1 MITIIVG
8 NKCNRDCMHC
18 FLHKEYNK
26 KTNLYEYPIN
36 FDPLDKNNIN
46 KYISIISSNKF
57 RELLI
62 KKHIN
67 SISLFS
73 LGDIMMEDKETL
85 SNIFFLV
92 SKLKALYPFI
102 KIKLQTNFIYH
113 ITEEMES
120 LLNKVDDI
128 RTSFDIHTRFKSVR
142 DIILWYTNIKH
153 WSKIKP
159 IKLEIVATNKMI
171 DVKRKLIRVL
181 DKLIKNKIIDSFY
194 IYPLTSIGN
203 AKYNNLIPNN
213 TDDLIDLIKDTMEL
227 DVKAN
232 TIIDALVNKDYF
244 KIYDIFAYPI
254 PVLSLNSDNLIEFLY
269 YKDDKFVI
277 GNSPIYY
284 NINGKCLVCQFY
296 NKCGGFYRTDSIDET
311 YCPFNITEENND
323 FMLYD
328 IALEKYKERM
338 MTNE

>member
-46 KYISIISSNKF
+46 RYISIISSNKF

-203 AKYNNLIPNN
+203 AKSNNLIPNN

-277 GNSPIYY
+277 GNNPIYY
-284 NINGKCLVCQFY
+284 NINDKCLVCQFY
-296 NKCGGFYRTDSIDET
+296 NKCGGFYNTNNIET
-311 YCPFNITEENND
+311 NCPFNITEENND
-323 FMLYD
+323 FVLYD

>member
-46 KYISIISSNKF
+46 RYISIISSNKF

-113 ITEEMES
+113 ITEEMKS

-171 DVKRKLIRVL
+171 NVKRKLIRVL

-203 AKYNNLIPNN
+203 AKSNNLIPNN

-277 GNSPIYY
+277 GNNPIYY
-284 NINGKCLVCQFY
+284 NINDKCLVCQFY
-296 NKCGGFYRTDSIDET
+296 NKCGGFYNTNNIET

>member
-46 KYISIISSNKF
+46 RYISIISSNKF

-113 ITEEMES
+113 ITEEMKS

-194 IYPLTSIGN
+194 IYSLTSIGN
-203 AKYNNLIPNN
+203 AKSNNLIPNN

-254 PVLSLNSDNLIEFLY
+254 PVLSLNSDNRIEFLY

-277 GNSPIYY
+277 GNNPIYY
-284 NINGKCLVCQFY
+284 NINDKCLVCQFY
-296 NKCGGFYRTDSIDET
+296 NKCGGFYNTNNIET
-311 YCPFNITEENND
+311 NCPFNITEENND
-323 FMLYD
+323 FVLYD

>member
-1 MITIIVG
+1 
-8 NKCNRDCMHC
+8 
-18 FLHKEYNK
+18 
-26 KTNLYEYPIN
+26 
-36 FDPLDKNNIN
+36 
-46 KYISIISSNKF
+46 
-57 RELLI
+57 
-62 KKHIN
+62 
-67 SISLFS
+67 
-73 LGDIMMEDKETL
+73 
-85 SNIFFLV
+85 
-92 SKLKALYPFI
+92 
-102 KIKLQTNFIYH
+102 
-113 ITEEMES
+113 MES

-128 RTSFDIHTRFKSVR
+128 RTSFDIHTRFKSVS
-142 DIILWYTNIKH
+142 DIVLWYTNIKH

-171 DVKRKLIRVL
+171 EVKRKLIRVL

-232 TIIDALVNKDYF
+232 TIIDALVNRDYF

-284 NINGKCLVCQFY
+284 NINDKCLVCQFY
-296 NKCGGFYRTDSIDET
+296 NKCGGFYNTNNIET
-311 YCPFNITEENND
+311 YCPFNITEESND
-323 FMLYD
+323 FVLYD

>member
-46 KYISIISSNKF
+46 RYISIISSNKF

-203 AKYNNLIPNN
+203 AKSNNLIPNN

-254 PVLSLNSDNLIEFLY
+254 PVLSLNPDNLIEFLY

-277 GNSPIYY
+277 GNNPIYY
-284 NINGKCLVCQFY
+284 NINDKCLVCQFY
-296 NKCGGFYRTDSIDET
+296 NKCGGFYNTNNIET
-311 YCPFNITEENND
+311 NCPFNITEENND
-323 FMLYD
+323 FVLYD

>member
-8 NKCNRDCMHC
+8 NKCNRDCIHC
-18 FLHKEYNK
+18 FLQKEYNK

-46 KYISIISSNKF
+46 RYISIISSNKF

-181 DKLIKNKIIDSFY
+181 DKLIKNKKKRKY
-194 IYPLTSIGN
+194 
-203 AKYNNLIPNN
+203 AK
-213 TDDLIDLIKDTMEL
+213 DKKIK
-227 DVKAN
+227 N
-232 TIIDALVNKDYF
+232 F
-244 KIYDIFAYPI
+244 
-254 PVLSLNSDNLIEFLY
+254 
-269 YKDDKFVI
+269 
-277 GNSPIYY
+277 
-284 NINGKCLVCQFY
+284 
-296 NKCGGFYRTDSIDET
+296 
-311 YCPFNITEENND
+311 
-323 FMLYD
+323 
-328 IALEKYKERM
+328 KYK
-338 MTNE
+338 NIK

>member
-46 KYISIISSNKF
+46 RYISIISSNKF

-128 RTSFDIHTRFKSVR
+128 RTSFDIHTRFKSVS

-181 DKLIKNKIIDSFY
+181 DRVKSICFSKKFNK
-194 IYPLTSIGN
+194 
-203 AKYNNLIPNN
+203 
-213 TDDLIDLIKDTMEL
+213 E
-227 DVKAN
+227 
-232 TIIDALVNKDYF
+232 
-244 KIYDIFAYPI
+244 
-254 PVLSLNSDNLIEFLY
+254 
-269 YKDDKFVI
+269 
-277 GNSPIYY
+277 
-284 NINGKCLVCQFY
+284 
-296 NKCGGFYRTDSIDET
+296 
-311 YCPFNITEENND
+311 
-323 FMLYD
+323 
-328 IALEKYKERM
+328 
-338 MTNE
+338 